1 MGRKRRSAWW
11 YFVELKWNEIGNKKA
26 KLHFA
31 GGWKCALIESGH
43 DYGKWHFVCTSLS
56 SELPVPLLA
65 PSAVQYPISCHTA
78 GVCSALTPILM
89 LPHPGAPVTGN
100 TVSVFQ
106 SLFTS
111 APWASSLHQN
121 SNAVL
126 VLQPQSSCMVAQHAA
141 VSETDLCC
149 GGSSWESCCCRS
161 AWVLQK

>member
-1 MGRKRRSAWW
+1 MCIDRVRPWLREVA
-11 YFVELKWNEIGNKKA
+11 LC
-26 KLHFA
+26 LHLSQLRA
-31 GGWKCALIESGH
+31 A
-43 DYGKWHFVCTSLS
+43 CTSPGS
-56 SELPVPLLA
+56 QCCPVPHLLPHCRCVLSTDTDPNAA
-65 PSAVQYPISCHTA
+65 PSIT
-78 GVCSALTPILM
+78 
-89 LPHPGAPVTGN
+89 HPGAPVTGN